1 MRVSLCIA
9 LVLGSTACGPQLDP
23 NGTWSAPDAKVFFY
37 AWDGGTYWGARSIF
51 LRHSSLLFD
60 DDCGRFETR
69 NNQLTWVKSFSPNTR
84 AVVDGRAIR
93 LLVDIDDQDVHQGF
107 HINHRDAGTVGLVRL
122 SFDAGF
128 FFEGTD
134 RGVLRW
140 RADYR
145 DDVRQLATEGGE
157 AWLDRHQVACF

>member
-1 MRVSLCIA
+1 MQGVRTEVTAAVEQLGLLSVRTIEPAEGMGLKAA
-9 LVLGSTACGPQLDP
+9 L
-23 NGTWSAPDAKVFFY
+23 
-37 AWDGGTYWGARSIF
+37 
-51 LRHSSLLFD
+51 
-60 DDCGRFETR
+60 ETR
-69 NNQLTWVKSFSPNTR
+69 FSKKPDN
-84 AVVDGRAIR
+84 
-93 LLVDIDDQDVHQGF
+93 IDDQDVHQGF

-128 FFEGTD
+128 FFEGPD